1 MKFGEIS
8 ITTIH
13 VGLSNLSDAYRCGQ
27 DAARLA
33 LSRAKQPVSLAI
45 LFSSHP
51 QPQEVLRGVNAILP
65 GVPLIGT
72 TSLGEYTPDGYVEQ
86 GAGIML
92 IHSDTLELH
101 PVARRWRW
109 SNNRLLGKLRG
120 ISKDGLGHFTHR
132 TLMIFPDNH
141 SMNLDKLVQKAI
153 SETAMLYDIVGGA
166 GLATPTQTP
175 AIFFNEK
182 LLPIGLAGTEML
194 SHHPIGLA
202 LANGWTP
209 VSGPYR
215 VTKAD
220 EYRVIKIDGRPVRE
234 VYEDF
239 FREHGHLI
247 DEIER
252 LLPSFP
258 IGVCGE
264 GDCKV
269 SLAMQGFEPNGALSV
284 TSPPPKGSLVYILKT
299 QPDMMITAA
308 QRAIR
313 HALDQLAQTPP
324 AGALFIDCMS
334 TSLILGDSY
343 QQQRAAVQNQLGE
356 VPFLGF
362 RSHGV
367 LARLSGQTNGHYE
380 CSVATCILPA

>member
-1 MKFGEIS
+1 MDNS
-8 ITTIH
+8 T
-13 VGLSNLSDAYRCGQ
+13 DAYRCGQ
-27 DAARLA
+27 EAARAA
-33 LSRAKQPVSLAI
+33 LSRFEQSASLAV
-45 LFSSHP
+45 LFSSHS
-51 QPQEVLRGVNAILP
+51 QPKEVLRGINAVLP

-72 TSLGEYTPDGYVEQ
+72 TSLGEYTQDGYVEG

-92 IHSDTLELH
+92 IQSEKLEFH
-101 PVARRWRW
+101 PVARQKSWF
-109 SNNRLLGKLRG
+109 SNRLLGKLRG
-120 ISKDGLGHFTHR
+120 ISKEGLGRFTHR
-132 TLMIFPDNH
+132 TLMLFPDNH

-166 GLATPTQTP
+166 GPAAPTQTP
-175 AIFFNEK
+175 AIFFNDL
-182 LLPIGLAGTEML
+182 LLPSGLAGTELL
-194 SHHPIGLA
+194 SQNPIGLA

-220 EYRVIKIDGRPVRE
+220 DRRVIKIDGRPVRE

-239 FREHGHLI
+239 FLEQNYPL
-247 DEIER
+247 DKMDR

-258 IGVCGE
+258 IGICAV

-269 SLAMQGFEPNGALSV
+269 SMAMQGFEPNGSLSV
-284 TSPPPKGSLVYILKT
+284 TSPPPTGSLIHILTT
-299 QPDMMITAA
+299 QADMMITAA

-313 HALDQLAQTPP
+313 HALDQLEQTPA

-334 TSLILGDSY
+334 TSLMLGESY
-343 QQQRAAVQNQLGE
+343 QQQRAAVQKQLGD

-367 LARLSGQTNGHYE
+367 LARLQGQTNGHYE
-380 CSVATCILPA
+380 CSVATCILPV